1 MAVAPLKRQ
10 LRDLLLARDRPSPR
24 PYGRGS
30 IEASTDRA
38 QLVAASRKSPRP
50 YGRGSIEAFT
60 APPARERRPS
70 SPRPYGRGSIE
81 AATRSSDGPRPSSRL
96 HDRMAV
102 APLKLVP
109 PRLRPRRPGLV
120 STAVWPWL
128 H

>member
-81 AATRSSDGPRPSSRL
+81 AATTPASSSASWSCL
-96 HDRMAV
+96 HGRMAV
-102 APLKLVP
+102 GPLK
-109 PRLRPRRPGLV
+109 PRRPHLAGKVGRV
-120 STAVWPWL
+120 STAV
-128 H
+128 